1 LRIDIKLFTLQNSK
15 SNPETN
21 QVTITISKF
30 NKNPLR
36 KSENNKW
43 VEEKSKLY
51 LKFEASEWS

>member
-1 LRIDIKLFTLQNSK
+1 MII
-15 SNPETN
+15 SN
-21 QVTITISKF
+21 F
-30 NKNPLR
+30 NKNPHP

>member
-21 QVTITISKF
+21 QVTITISNF
-30 NKNPLR
+30 NQNPLP
-36 KSENNKW
+36 KSENNKE

-51 LKFEASEWS
+51 LKFEARS